1 MTAAPADPSAPL
13 AAGRNFTR
21 RVLIAAAVVVAV
33 GVILVRIDVASFM
46 NALGTVSIL
55 MIVALGLTIIFGI
68 LKIANFA
75 HGDFVMVGAYVTWGV
90 QSTMGFDGAFFIAL
104 PAAFLAVALLGLI
117 VEAGALRFVY
127 GRGLI
132 PPMLVT
138 WALGIIIHEAIS
150 VIFGRHFKSVKLP
163 IKSPIEFF
171 GVSYPGYTTFLVA
184 TGIVVVVALIVLFSR
199 TSFGA
204 KSRAAAEDATMAE
217 AVGINV
223 RNVYKMNI
231 ALGAGL
237 AGLAGSLLSPL
248 YAVEPLMGTLW
259 LMKSFLVLIVG
270 GVGNILGTIVGANA
284 MGWPEQLLGAEL
296 PSSIHWPPLVLAQV
310 IVFALAIVLILL
322 RPQGLLGGVSH
333 RED

>member
-1 MTAAPADPSAPL
+1 MRK
-13 AAGRNFTR
+13 GWRW
-21 RVLIAAAVVVAV
+21 VAAVVGLLAAL
-33 GVILVRIDVASFM
+33 VIVVSGIGIGSFM
-46 NALGTVSIL
+46 STFGTVSIL
-55 MIVALGLTIIFGI
+55 MIAALGLTIIFGI

-75 HGDFVMVGAYVTWGV
+75 HGDFIMVGAYVTWGV
-90 QSTMGFDGAFFIAL
+90 QSIAGFEGSFFLAL
-104 PAAFLAVALLGLI
+104 PVAFVAVGGLGLL

-138 WALGIIIHEAIS
+138 WALGIIIHES
-150 VIFGRHFKSVKLP
+150 VSVTFGRAFKSVHLP
-163 IKSPIEFF
+163 IKTQIEFF
-171 GVSYPGYTTFLVA
+171 GISYPGYTTFLVGV
-184 TGIVVVVALIVLFSR
+184 GIVVVIALLLLFAK

-204 KSRAAAEDATMAE
+204 KSRAAAEDAIMA
-217 AVGINV
+217 ASVGINV
-223 RNVYKMNI
+223 RGIYRMNI

-270 GVGNILGTIVGANA
+270 GVGNIVGTIAGANA
-284 MGWPEQLLGAEL
+284 MGWPEQLLGSQL

-310 IVFALAIVLILL
+310 IVFVLAIVLIVL
-322 RPQGLLGGVSH
+322 RPQGLMGSVSH

>member
-1 MTAAPADPSAPL
+1 MAAKGKGAQRIAVIVGIL
-13 AAGRNFTR
+13 AALVF
-21 RVLIAAAVVVAV
+21 VLY
-33 GVILVRIDVASFM
+33 RIDVASFM

-55 MIVALGLTIIFGI
+55 MIAALGLTIIFGI

-90 QSTMGFDGAFFIAL
+90 QSNAGFDSSFFLAL
-104 PAAFLAVALLGLI
+104 PAAFLCVAALGLL

-138 WALGIIIHEAIS
+138 WAVSIIIHESVS
-150 VIFGRHFKSVKLP
+150 VIFGRAFKSVRLP
-163 IKSPIEFF
+163 IKFQIEVF
-171 GVSYPGYTTFLVA
+171 GISYPGYTTFLV
-184 TGIVVVVALIVLFSR
+184 GVGLVVVIALLLLFAK

-223 RNVYKMNI
+223 RNIYRMNI

-248 YAVEPLMGTLW
+248 FAVEPLMGTVW

-270 GVGNILGTIVGANA
+270 GVGNIVGTIAGANA
-284 MGWPEQLLGAEL
+284 MGWPEQLLGSEL
-296 PSSIHWPPLVLAQV
+296 PSSINWPPLVLAQV
-310 IVFALAIVLILL
+310 IVFVLAIVLIVL
-322 RPQGLLGGVSH
+322 RPQGLMGSMSH

>member
-1 MTAAPADPSAPL
+1 MPEPSSARSVQLPLKGAATK
-13 AAGRNFTR
+13 RIW
-21 RVLIAAAVVVAV
+21 VVAAVLLIV
-33 GVILVRIDVASFM
+33 GFILYRIGVASFM

-75 HGDFVMVGAYVTWGV
+75 HGEFVMVGAYVTWGV
-90 QSTMGFDGAFFIAL
+90 QSTAGFDGAFFLAL
-104 PAAFLAVALLGLI
+104 PAAFLAVAALGLV

-138 WALGIIIHEAIS
+138 WALGIIIHETVS
-150 VIFGRHFKSVKLP
+150 VVFGRAFKSVKLP

-184 TGIVVVVALIVLFSR
+184 TGVVVVVALILLFSR

-237 AGLAGSLLSPL
+237 AGLAGALLSPL

-284 MGWPEQLLGAEL
+284 MGWPEQLLGSEL

-310 IVFALAIVLILL
+310 IVFVIAIILILL